1 MVQYREFTPQV
12 ERQEAVATWPL
23 VHKAAVETGFASPEE
38 AMPQGDYLAHQ
49 RIARDRMGLGELAA
63 KAIQEAPLTRHVV
76 VPEANEPRAMP
87 SSDRLVAALG
97 QRVQAAKIEREAG
110 IRHDPADLP
119 PIEPIPGVRPPQRVS
134 PQPAMTRM
142 PADLLAPQAPSAYVP
157 SAPLTPR
164 SRAEAELAAEREI
177 AASEPAMSGF
187 DESRPTAASVSPYAG
202 AGRQQRMATPP
213 LSANERPAPYPAP
226 DRGGLFGGEYRGRDR
241 EARQTARVADRQ
253 DRSLGA
259 VFTRL
264 SGQRDSLPDP
274 RSRGRTSPG
283 LGSVFNRLR

>member
-23 VHKAAVETGFASPEE
+23 VHKAAVETGLASPEE
-38 AMPQGDYLAHQ
+38 AVPHGDYLAHQ
-49 RIARDRMGLGELAA
+49 RIERGRMGLGELAA
-63 KAIQEAPLTRHVV
+63 RAIQETPLTRHVV

-97 QRVQAAKIEREAG
+97 QRVQAAKVEREAG
-110 IRHDPADLP
+110 IRRDPGDLP
-119 PIEPIPGVRPPQRVS
+119 PIEPIPGVIPSRRVS
-134 PQPAMTRM
+134 SQPAMTRM
-142 PADLLAPQAPSAYVP
+142 PVDPATSQAQPAYVP
-157 SAPLTPR
+157 SAPG
-164 SRAEAELAAEREI
+164 SRAAAEIAAEREI
-177 AASEPAMSGF
+177 AAAEPAMSGF
-187 DESRPTAASVSPYAG
+187 DESQRTAAAVPPYAG
-202 AGRQQRMATPP
+202 ARRQQRAEMPP
-213 LSANERPAPYPAP
+213 LPARERPAPYPAP
-226 DRGGLFGGEYRGRDR
+226 DRSGLFSGEYRGRER
-241 EARQTARVADRQ
+241 EARQAARVADRQ

-283 LGSVFNRLR
+283 LGSVFSRLR